1 MHTITQAI
9 SRITAIKARCADGF
23 SRFTSR
29 PPPRWLCQR
38 WIPWLL
44 VPVIAAVSF
53 VAISQS
59 TAPTPPNIP
68 PVVLSADPLY
78 ATTTG
83 DKPALAL
90 TLSVE
95 YPTVGA
101 QYVDVPQATTDG
113 SYTNTKE
120 YLGYYDA
127 ESCYTYNNAPTET
140 PVAPQTTADFK
151 RFDRSGPATALT
163 MPDAMQPTRTSRMCT
178 NAFSGNFLNWAS
190 SSAID
195 MLRLALTGGDRY
207 IDTPSLTILQRAV
220 LPDGDPINFWNSQNF
235 PGKQLLKSG
244 GSSGA
249 AYFGAVPTAM
259 ATAAGANDIW
269 VVNRL
274 NQIYFGIA
282 KVGND
287 AGSATSYTLG
297 GVAASSSTGPVVNPY
312 QTQSTGQSTF
322 GGSYCSDENGN
333 CSFTGVKEVLYG
345 APSSGGQAGGWIT
358 FLASNGVTCGNNVT
372 GSFVDPA
379 PSIGKKCYTRAYNGP
394 WAPITTG
401 SLNSDG
407 FFYSRVQVCNVD
419 NSGLLQD
426 SRDYG
431 LCQKYP
437 NGNYKPSGV
446 IQKYSDQLRLA
457 AFGYLMDQTASYNN
471 GRYGGVLRAPMKYVG
486 ARTFDVNGIDSTP
499 TTGNPVKEWDE
510 TTGVFIVNPADDAT
524 YGKSGVTTY
533 LNQFGRTGPVKGRYK
548 IYDPVGELHYEA
560 LRYLQGL
567 QPSPD
572 AVSNIQPAMYD
583 GFPVTTTWA
592 DPYGDGRSNS
602 SDYSCLKSNIV
613 MIGDINTHDGNRLPA
628 ANTANNIPDI
638 NYWRSIVQSFEK
650 NSATSYID
658 GQGTSRT
665 TGNPNGANGSVP
677 GNTQTSQIMGSAYWS
692 HTHDIRG
699 TNWTGTSGP
708 AKQRPGLRVKTFTFD
723 VNEYAAQNNVNTRR
737 YANQLFTAA
746 KYGGF
751 ETDPSN
757 LGKAPYN
764 TFGNPFKK
772 QDGTNDNNVWQDPAN
787 PGEASTYYLQSN
799 ARGVLSAFDSIFN
812 RASTAARSIA
822 GGAIQSKNLTQAG
835 DTIYQGTF
843 DTSDWSG
850 DLLAI
855 PVSVSEGNVV
865 TISNSTTWTAS
876 AQLAALASPA
886 TARNIVVG
894 NAGATA
900 YPVATSFSWGS
911 IESSLQAA
919 LNKPAPTSA
928 SDGLGQDRLNYLRG
942 DHSKESTVFRKR
954 NKLLGDIINSGV
966 VYSGA
971 PATNIIS
978 STYTGFY
985 TTNASRT
992 PAVFVGANDGMF
1004 HAFHAKTGD
1013 ELFAYI
1019 PSWMGSKLSAL
1030 TSPAYVN
1037 NHQSYVDGPP
1047 AVAEAQVGSAGNAAD
1062 WKTVLVSGTGGGG
1075 QGVFALDVTNPAA
1088 FTASSVMWEFT
1099 HADDPE
1105 MGNVMGRPQ
1114 ILKLRTSA
1122 AGVKPAT
1129 YKWFA
1134 VVGSGV
1140 NNYVADS
1147 AGVFSTTGSPALFL
1161 LDLGK
1166 PAGTAWVL
1174 GTNYYKISLPVD
1186 GTLSATKATGLI
1198 NFRAALGSARE
1209 VTQIFM
1215 GDLHGNL
1222 WKLDFSMLGIT
1233 DWTINKLSPFSRG
1246 SVPVPSPLFVARDAS
1261 GNVQPITMAPSIA
1274 YGPVQDSGVIASYVT
1289 FGTGKYL
1296 EVSDRNSTAQQ
1307 TVYMV
1312 YDNGDGTNDTKPA
1325 GLSAINGRGR
1335 LQAGT
1340 ANASTGAITVPAFT
1354 LGRAAK
1360 DTDTTQRSGW
1370 YADFPTSGERQIS
1383 SSTVVGNSIV
1393 FGSLIPAASA
1403 GSCSAAGGG
1412 NQYTVNIAS
1421 GGGTAIS
1428 SSVGIMGEPLV
1439 AEVSGATAYS
1449 ISDST
1454 GRRTKTVTS
1463 QVIQQGS
1470 IGLSLGGT
1478 ATTKVIAGR
1487 LSWRQINNY
1496 QDLKNAP

>member
-1 MHTITQAI
+1 MHTSTHAI
-9 SRITAIKARCADGF
+9 SRFI
-23 SRFTSR
+23 SRR
-29 PPPRWLCQR
+29 PPPRWLRRR
-38 WIPWLL
+38 WVPWLM

-53 VAISQS
+53 VAISQGS
-59 TAPTPPNIP
+59 PPNIP
-68 PVVLSADPLY
+68 PVILSADPLY

-90 TLSVE
+90 ALSVE

-113 SYTNTKE
+113 SYTNAKE

-127 ESCYTYNNAPTET
+127 ESCYTYNNTPTET
-140 PVAPQTTADFK
+140 PTAPQTTADFK
-151 RFDRSGPATALT
+151 RFDRSGPAIALSV
-163 MPDAMQPTRTSRMCT
+163 PDATQPTKTSRMCT

-190 SSAID
+190 NSAID

-220 LPDGDPINFWNSQNF
+220 LPDGDPINFWNSTNF

-244 GSSGA
+244 GASGT

-274 NQIYFGIA
+274 NRIYFGTA
-282 KVGND
+282 KVGTD
-287 AGSATSYTLG
+287 AGSAGSYTLG
-297 GVAASSSTGPVVNPY
+297 GTPATAAVGPIVSSNTSLPGGTTSCAGENGTCSGFSGVQEIWYGANSSWKVAPATSGISCSNA
-312 QTQSTGQSTF
+312 TF
-322 GGSYCSDENGN
+322 GDPIVGTAKNCYYKAYGGSWM
-333 CSFTGVKEVLYG
+333 
-345 APSSGGQAGGWIT
+345 P
-358 FLASNGVTCGNNVT
+358 ASTA
-372 GSFVDPA
+372 GSFN
-379 PSIGKKCYTRAYNGP
+379 T
-394 WAPITTG
+394 
-401 SLNSDG
+401 DG
-407 FFYSRVQVCNVD
+407 FFYSRVQVCAVD
-419 NSGLLQD
+419 SSGVLQD

-431 LCQKYP
+431 LCKKYP
-437 NGNYKPSGV
+437 SGNYKPSGA

-457 AFGYLMDQTASYNN
+457 AFGYLMDQTASYNAG

-486 ARTFDVNGIDSTP
+486 AKTFDVNGIDNTP
-499 TTGNPVKEWDE
+499 TAGNPVKEWDE
-510 TTGVFIVNPADDAT
+510 ATGVFIVNPAGDAT
-524 YGKSGVTTY
+524 HGKSGVITY
-533 LNQFGRTGPVKGRYK
+533 LNQFGRTGPVAGRYK

-583 GFPVTTTWA
+583 GFPVTTTWT
-592 DPYGDGRSNS
+592 DPYGDGRSNT

-613 MIGDINTHDGNRLPA
+613 VIGDINTHDGNRLPA

-638 NYWRSIVQSFEK
+638 NYWRGIVQSFEK
-650 NSATSYID
+650 NSSTTYTD

-665 TGNPNGANGSVP
+665 TGNPNGGNGSVP
-677 GNTQTSQIMGSAYWS
+677 GNSQTSQIMGSAYWA

-699 TNWTGTSGP
+699 TNWTGTGGVD
-708 AKQRPGLRVKTFTFD
+708 KQRPGLRVKTFTFD
-723 VNEYAAQNNVNTRR
+723 VNEYAAQNDANTRR
-737 YANQLFTAA
+737 YANQLFMAA

-772 QDGTNDNNVWQDPAN
+772 QDGTPDNNVWQDPAR

-799 ARGVLSAFDSIFN
+799 ARGVLNAFDSIFS

-855 PVSVSEGNVV
+855 PVSVSTSNVV

-876 AQLAALASPA
+876 AQLAALTSPA
-886 TARNIVVG
+886 TSRNIVVG

-900 YPVATSFSWGS
+900 YPVATSFSWGT

-919 LNKPAPTSA
+919 LNKPAPASA

-942 DHSKESTVFRKR
+942 DRSKESTVFRKR
-954 NKLLGDIINSGV
+954 NKLLGDVINSGV

-978 STYTGFY
+978 STYASFY
-985 TTNASRT
+985 SANAGRT

-1019 PSWMGSKLSAL
+1019 PSWLGPKLSAL
-1030 TSPAYVN
+1030 TNPAYVN

-1047 AVAEAQVGSAGNAAD
+1047 VVAEAQVGAAGTAAD

-1088 FTASSVMWEFT
+1088 FTASNVMWEFT
-1099 HADDPE
+1099 HADDPD
-1105 MGNVMGRPQ
+1105 MGNVTGRPQ

-1122 AGVKPAT
+1122 ANVTPAT

-1147 AGVFSTTGSPALFL
+1147 AGVFSPTGNPALFL

-1166 PAGTAWVL
+1166 PAGTAWTL

-1186 GTLSATKATGLI
+1186 NTLSATKATGLI

-1222 WKLDFSMLGIT
+1222 WKLDFSMAGVA

-1246 SVPVPSPLFVARDAS
+1246 SVPVASPLFVARDAS
-1261 GNVQPITMAPSIA
+1261 GNIQPITMAPSIA
-1274 YGPVQDSGVIASYVT
+1274 YGPVLDSGAITSYVT

-1296 EVSDRNSTAQQ
+1296 EVADKTSTAQQ

-1312 YDNGDGTNDTKPA
+1312 YDNGSAKNDTSTA
-1325 GLSAINGRGR
+1325 GHGAIDGRGR

-1340 ANASTGAITVPAFT
+1340 ANAATGVITVPSFT
-1354 LGRAAK
+1354 LGRPNK
-1360 DTDTTQRSGW
+1360 DSDTTQRAGW
-1370 YADFPTSGERQIS
+1370 YFDFPTSGERQIS

-1393 FGSLIPAASA
+1393 FGSLIPIASV

-1421 GGGTAIS
+1421 GSGTAIS

-1449 ISDST
+1449 TSDST
-1454 GRRTKTVTS
+1454 GRRIKTVTS

-1478 ATTKVIAGR
+1478 TSTQIVAGR